1 MTAERAITAV
11 ADNLKSHPVAF
22 AIIVI
27 NALFLLTA
35 TWVLSD
41 VAANERTRTAELH
54 KLLTQCVGKQ
64 EKRDAR

>member
-1 MTAERAITAV
+1 MTASQAITAV
-11 ADNLKSHPVAF
+11 ADNLRSHPVAF

-41 VAANERTRTAELH
+41 VAANERARSADLH
-54 KLLTQCVGKQ
+54 KLLTDCIEKQ
-64 EKRDAR
+64 GPRNAR